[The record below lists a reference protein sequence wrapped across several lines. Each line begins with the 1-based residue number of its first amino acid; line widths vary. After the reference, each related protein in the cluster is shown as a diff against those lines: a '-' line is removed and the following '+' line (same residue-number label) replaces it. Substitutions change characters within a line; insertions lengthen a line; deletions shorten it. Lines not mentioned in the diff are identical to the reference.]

1 MALPP
6 VGINPDDPEWRGKTW
21 DAVERALDA
30 RDELSMSLR
39 GVDQGLEAEL
49 RGPTG
54 IDPCKPLYT
63 TFPWEEKVGEFERP
77 ASCTL
82 DSWKHECLKVTIGKQ
97 AVTLQFNKAA
107 ANNTLDPA
115 MLDALQDAVMDLR
128 ARSNVRVVV
137 LRSEGKLFSN
147 GFDPKYLISESNM
160 TENQIQAIQS
170 QFARILLA
178 FQNLPQLT
186 VALIQGS
193 AMGAAVGLVCAC
205 DIVYAVKGAF
215 FAMSET
221 KLGAVATTSIP
232 YIIRRVTYIKNAYQ
246 LVLAGASLSADDAKE
261 FGIVT
266 EVVDNIAGLESECKT
281 LCDKMTLCAPG
292 AVAAT
297 KEVVMNTLGV
307 PPSSFMLEYLASVL
321 EEVRKGPEARG
332 GIEAIQ
338 SRRKPKWAEAPIA
351 A

>member
-1 MALPP
+1 MALP
-6 VGINPDDPEWRGKTW
+6 NASLHPDDPAWRGKSW
-21 DAVERALDA
+21 DAVERALDM
-30 RDELSMSLR
+30 RDSLTMSCR
-39 GVDQGLEAEL
+39 GLDPEDTEL
-49 RGPTG
+49 RGPTLV
-54 IDPCKPLYT
+54 DPCKPLYA
-63 TFPWEEKVGEFERP
+63 TFPWEERISPFEKP

-82 DSWKHECLKVTIGKQ
+82 DNWQHSCLKVSFGKQ
-97 AVTLQFNKAA
+97 TVTLQFNKATT
-107 ANNTLDPA
+107 NNTLDPA

-128 ARSNVRVVV
+128 ERGNVRVVI
-137 LRSEGKLFSN
+137 LKSEGKLFSN

-160 TENQIQAIQS
+160 TENQIVGIQT
-170 QFARILLA
+170 QFARILHA

-205 DIVYAVKGAF
+205 DIVYVVKGAF

-232 YIIRRVTYIKNAYQ
+232 YIIRRITYIKNAYQ

-261 FGIVT
+261 YGIAT
-266 EVVDNIAGLESECKT
+266 EVVENAAGLASECKN

-297 KEVVMNTLGV
+297 KEVVMNTIGV
-307 PPSSFMLEYLASVL
+307 PPSSFMLDYLASVL
-321 EEVRKGPEARG
+321 QDVRSGPEAKG

-338 SRRKPKWAEAPIA
+338 SRRKPKWAEAPIVA
-351 A
+351 